1 MNRIFTK
8 KLTQKQLVAR
18 LITLSVS
25 STCITL
31 GFSTPSWG
39 DVATRN
45 PTSSLP
51 GESGT
56 VVQKVAP
63 LELAQQ
69 PFPSVSPESVSPEI
83 LELTS
88 QIPDRTCNISDA
100 ESNRIDRINVAATA
114 REINNIEIN
123 NIESIDPVDFR
134 HQLNCIFLSPG
145 NGSQAALIE
154 GLQVDYQSN
163 SERLFSSTGDSTN
176 QAETPEAMVAQRS
189 YYGGD
194 EPSISVTPRAG
205 VGGTKGIYGGL
216 NFQVSNLGDNNG
228 IINLNLEGGEKT
240 VGASFSYT
248 DPWVNDDLEYDFGYR
263 ITVFNSRHPERNF
276 LNGDREVNLIHD
288 HTPWV
293 DRLGGGIEFFQP
305 VTDNGVILAI
315 GANYQRVAI
324 RNAGL
329 TDAVFSRDE
338 FGNRVTVGDDGIDPL
353 LTVGLGL
360 FQDRRDDPTW
370 PTEGYRFRLSSEQS
384 IPIGD
389 EEITMNRLVGGYS
402 QFIPMGS
409 SAIAFGV
416 EAGTIIGDAPP
427 YQAFEIGGGN
437 SVRGYGG
444 AELGSGRSFVAAG
457 VEYRFLI
464 ADELELPFISRVGGT
479 FFFDYGTDLGSG
491 DTVIGEPGEV
501 RNKPGNG
508 FGGGVGVRLLTT
520 FGQVRGEV
528 GMNDEGDFSFHV
540 ELGDRF

>member
-1 MNRIFTK
+1 MNRIFT
-8 KLTQKQLVAR
+8 QQLVAR

-25 STCITL
+25 TPCITL

-39 DVATRN
+39 DMATRN
-45 PTSSLP
+45 PRSSLP
-51 GESGT
+51 RESDT
-56 VVQKVAP
+56 VVENVAP
-63 LELAQQ
+63 LELSQQ
-69 PFPSVSPESVSPEI
+69 QFPSRSPAI
-83 LELTS
+83 LELIS
-88 QIPDRTCNISDA
+88 QIQDQSCNLSDAASNQSDRT
-100 ESNRIDRINVAATA
+100 NVAANVAAIET
-114 REINNIEIN
+114 EINNIEA
-123 NIESIDPVDFR
+123 IDPVNFR
-134 HQLNCIFLSPG
+134 HQLNCIFLSPE
-145 NGSQAALIE
+145 NHSQAALIE

-163 SERLFSSTGDSTN
+163 SDRLFSSPGDSTN
-176 QAETPEAMVAQRS
+176 PGEPPEAMVAQRS
-189 YYGGD
+189 YYDDD
-194 EPSISVTPRAG
+194 EPSIVVTPRAG

-216 NFQVSNLGDNNG
+216 NFQVSNLGNNNG

-248 DPWVNDDLEYDFGYR
+248 DPWVNEDLEYDFGYR
-263 ITVFNSRHPERNF
+263 ITVFNSRNPERNF

-305 VTDNGVILAI
+305 VSDNGVILAF
-315 GANYQRVAI
+315 GAGYQRVAI

-338 FGNRVTVGDDGIDPL
+338 LDNRVTVGNDGIDPL
-353 LTVGLGL
+353 LTLGLGL
-360 FQDRRDDPTW
+360 FQDRRDNPTW
-370 PTEGYRFRLSSEQS
+370 PTEGYRFRVSSQQS

-389 EEITMNRLVGGYS
+389 EEITMNRLVGSYS

-444 AELGSGRSFVAAG
+444 AEVGSGRSFVTTA

-464 ADELELPFISRVGGT
+464 ADDLELPFISRVGGT

-491 DTVIGEPGEV
+491 DTVIGEPAEV

-508 FGGGVGVRLLTT
+508 FGGGAGVRLLTP